1 MDPVTHQPPSSP
13 TSEKSSRVDPFDA
26 ELIESG
32 FIGGAGIV
40 GHLGFHVVVSLRRRF
55 ERAQLER
62 AFEATLRDF
71 PVLDCR
77 FDEQLWRDRWVPV
90 TDPVSS
96 SVHMESLGTDADDEA
111 LEAVIARWA
120 AAPHEPCAERPWR
133 VIGVEG
139 PGERFHIILS
149 ITHVV
154 VDGGGAKAIAQAF
167 GGHLYGVPHPVPV
180 ETRRSLSMTLER
192 LSWWHAPLVLWGVLR
207 ESLRPMQVAMAPPRR
222 DRFAMGYEGDLFWR
236 ELALSPE
243 EFVRFKRACKAH
255 GATVND
261 GLAAVLT
268 HVSGERTEEGPASM
282 VYTMDLRRYLKAP
295 RLVAANISGLLW
307 VVVPR
312 EALSDWSSLL
322 SAVRG
327 CTLEHRDRF
336 AGMASMFFLS
346 MVSNGW
352 PRGLVRALMPR
363 LLMGYLAPALSRALL
378 MTNVGR
384 LDDGASVYNE
394 GEDVEEIRIVGPLV
408 RGFETPVVAVYGW
421 RGELRLHICGPEGMQ
436 PGAVESY
443 LAQVRAALDDFIA
456 SSEGLA

>member
-1 MDPVTHQPPSSP
+1 MDPVTRQPPSSP
-13 TSEKSSRVDPFDA
+13 TSEKNLRSEPFDA

-32 FIGGAGIV
+32 FIGGAPLL

-71 PVLDCR
+71 PVLNCR
-77 FDEQLWRDRWVPV
+77 FEERRWRDRWVPV
-90 TDPVSS
+90 ADPVSS
-96 SVHMESLGTDADDEA
+96 SVHMESLEAGASDEA
-111 LEAVIARWA
+111 LDALIARWA
-120 AAPHEPCAERPWR
+120 SAPHEPCEERPWR

-139 PGERFHIILS
+139 PGERFHIMLS

-180 ETRRSLSMTLER
+180 EARRGLSMTLER
-192 LSWWHAPLVLWGVLR
+192 LSWWHAPLVLRGVLR
-207 ESLRPMQVAMAPPRR
+207 ESLRPVQVALSPPRR
-222 DRFAMGYEGDLFWR
+222 EGFAMGYEGELFWR

-243 EFVRFKRACKAH
+243 EFARFKGACKAH

-261 GLAAVLT
+261 GLAAMLT
-268 HVSGERTEEGPASM
+268 HVAGQRTGEGPASM

-312 EALSDWSSLL
+312 EALSGWPSLL
-322 SAVRG
+322 SAVRR
-327 CTLEHRDRF
+327 CTVEHRESF

-346 MVSNGW
+346 MIGQSW
-352 PRGLVRALMPR
+352 PRGLVRGAMPR
-363 LLMGYLAPALSRALL
+363 LLKEYLEPALSRALL

-384 LDDGASVYNE
+384 LDEGASVYNE

-408 RGFETPVVAVYGW
+408 QGIETPVVAVYGW
-421 RGELRLHICGPEGMQ
+421 RGELRLHICGPKGMQ
-436 PGAVESY
+436 PEAVEAY
-443 LAQVRAALDDFIA
+443 LAQLRAAMDSFIT
-456 SSEGLA
+456 SSGGSV